1 MKEYND
7 YVGLTKRYLKS
18 YSQLKITVENLTE
31 EIEAQKNLL
40 QGESVA
46 ISRYDSQPGGGSSEL
61 SELNATE
68 AAASRRI
75 KIEQQ
80 ISTMKK
86 DKEEIERLLRK
97 INRALEGLNDAD
109 KALVIGYYI
118 DGYSWQQLSQQNY
131 CSEKWVRD
139 KGNKALKE
147 IAFMIFG
154 GVARPKQMRFV
165 FAI

>member
-7 YVGLTKRYLKS
+7 YVAITRQYLKN
-18 YSQLKITVENLTE
+18 YNRLKITIENLHE
-31 EIEAQKNLL
+31 EIIAQRAML
-40 QGESVA
+40 QSESIA
-46 ISRYDSQPGGGSSEL
+46 ISRYNTETGGGA

-80 ISTMKK
+80 INAMNK

-97 INRALEGLNDAD
+97 INRALEGLNNAD

-118 DGYSWQQLSQQNY
+118 DGYSWQQLGRKYNY
-131 CSEKWVRD
+131 TEKWARSH
-139 KGNKALKE
+139 GNSAVKE
-147 IAFMIFG
+147 LTFMIFG
-154 GVARPKQMRFV
+154 SVAQPHQLRFV